1 MSKFMTLI
9 STIAWLATGGCAT
22 LHQPSDTMLN
32 SLPVVT
38 FGETAPAN
46 KEFVLYFPAGKP
58 ISTKTSIKGN
68 LFVQDASGNLDVA
81 LRRDIYVYKNW
92 VSYDRKTWLDGQK
105 AISSH
110 VTLKIPGHEHPEQ
123 GLIQIQMDEKQL

>member
-1 MSKFMTLI
+1 MNKLMTVITTSALLI
-9 STIAWLATGGCAT
+9 TGGCAT
-22 LHQPSDTMLN
+22 LHQPSDATLN

-38 FGETAPAN
+38 FGEATPAN

-58 ISTKTSIKGN
+58 IATKTSIKGN
-68 LFVQDASGNLDVA
+68 LFVQDANGNLDVA
-81 LRRDIYVYKNW
+81 LRHDIYVYKNW

-110 VTLKIPGHEHPEQ
+110 VTLKIPGYEHPES
-123 GLIQIQMDEKQL
+123 GLIQIQMDEKPL